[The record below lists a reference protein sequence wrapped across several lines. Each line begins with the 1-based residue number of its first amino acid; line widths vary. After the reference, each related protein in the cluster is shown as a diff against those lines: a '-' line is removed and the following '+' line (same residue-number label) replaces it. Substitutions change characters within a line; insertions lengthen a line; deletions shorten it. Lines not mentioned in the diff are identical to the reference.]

1 MALNNNC
8 HINNAA
14 VTHKNTDRPGSGE
27 ETVSRPLHSGAF
39 TAIMGCLIN
48 VWTRAGQNIT
58 TLWGLIGSL
67 SVFQSGQVN
76 KNNLFFSL
84 VEQN

>member
-14 VTHKNTDRPGSGE
+14 VTHKNTDRPRSGE

-39 TAIMGCLIN
+39 TAIIGCLIN
-48 VWTRAGQNIT
+48 V
-58 TLWGLIGSL
+58 SEY
-67 SVFQSGQVN
+67 
-76 KNNLFFSL
+76 NNLVGSDRIFKCIPEWSG
-84 VEQN
+84 E